1 MDLISIYNG
10 VNIYMSYIKVDL
22 EDLESAIDTCRDK
35 FYPHFKTRTKFV
47 SFLLRLGFHE
57 ALTLASKQ
65 GALDIFA
72 AELNT
77 PPLGKSRDTA
87 D

>member
-1 MDLISIYNG
+1 
-10 VNIYMSYIKVDL
+10 MSYIKVDL
-22 EDLESAIDTCRDK
+22 QDLESAIDTCRDQ

-65 GALDIFA
+65 GAIDAFA
-72 AELNT
+72 SELKSSPLSPSSRGTAE
-77 PPLGKSRDTA
+77 
-87 D
+87 

>member
-1 MDLISIYNG
+1 
-10 VNIYMSYIKVDL
+10 MSYIKVDL
-22 EDLESAIDTCRDK
+22 DDLADAIDTVKER

-57 ALTLASKQ
+57 ALTLESKRR
-65 GALDIFA
+65 ALDVFA
-72 AELNT
+72 EELKS
-77 PPLGKSRDTA
+77 PPGSSPEGPA